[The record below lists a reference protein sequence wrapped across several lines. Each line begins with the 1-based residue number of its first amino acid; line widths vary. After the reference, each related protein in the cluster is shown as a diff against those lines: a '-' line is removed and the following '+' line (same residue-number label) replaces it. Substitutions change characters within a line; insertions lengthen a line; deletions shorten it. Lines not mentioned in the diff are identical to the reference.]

1 LTAFVERASAAFDQT
16 TSNAARIVLYN
27 AAFRELAG
35 HSMQSH
41 LGSIIMLLVTMVIW
55 GSTFVVTKGVN
66 EQVQPFTLALVRV
79 AIGAVVLLGCALI
92 RQARGGSHSP
102 WSSLPWGTIISMG
115 LIGVVLYYAVFNY
128 SLVYT
133 SASQGALVQS
143 CIPAM
148 TALVA
153 VVWLREHASAMR
165 WAGIALSMV
174 GVLIVFS
181 GADAESGS
189 GSLLGNV
196 LMFISAVLWG
206 IYTSMAKRVA
216 TYDPLQVTAGIIS
229 VGAVMLL
236 PLAAF
241 EVGAAGMPSIDLQ
254 AWFGMAY
261 LGAGASGLAYMM
273 YSAALKHV
281 DASEAGVYTNLIPI
295 VGVITGIMLGEPLSA
310 RAIIGGVVVLVGVW
324 LTSRQPTPVS
334 PQRTSTAP

>member
-1 LTAFVERASAAFDQT
+1 
-16 TSNAARIVLYN
+16 
-27 AAFRELAG
+27 
-35 HSMQSH
+35 MQSH
-41 LGSIIMLLVTMVIW
+41 LASIVMLLVTMVIW

-79 AIGAVVLLGCALI
+79 AIGAVVLLACALI
-92 RQARGGSHSP
+92 RQARGGNHSP
-102 WSSLPWGTIISMG
+102 WSALPWRTIIGMA

-128 SLVYT
+128 SLMYT

-165 WAGIALSMV
+165 WTGIALSMI

-189 GSLLGNV
+189 ASLLGNV
-196 LMFISAVLWG
+196 LMFVSAVLWG

-216 TYDPLQVTAGIIS
+216 TYDPLQVTAGIVG
-229 VGAVMLL
+229 VGAVMLV

-241 EVGAAGMPSIDLQ
+241 EVGAAGMPSVDLQ
-254 AWFGMAY
+254 GWLGMAY
-261 LGAGASGLAYMM
+261 LGAGASGVAYLM

-310 RAIIGGVVVLVGVW
+310 RAIIGGVVVLIGVW
-324 LTSRQPTPVS
+324 LTSRQPAPVS
-334 PQRTSTAP
+334 PRRTSTAP

>member
-1 LTAFVERASAAFDQT
+1 
-16 TSNAARIVLYN
+16 
-27 AAFRELAG
+27 
-35 HSMQSH
+35 MQSH
-41 LGSIIMLLVTMVIW
+41 LASIIMLLVTMVIW

-92 RQARGGSHSP
+92 RQARGGNHSP
-102 WSSLPWGTIISMG
+102 WSSLPWGTIIPMG

-196 LMFISAVLWG
+196 LMFISTVLWG

-229 VGAVMLL
+229 VGAVMLV

-241 EVGAAGMPSIDLQ
+241 EVGAAGMPGVDLQ
-254 AWFGMAY
+254 AWLGMAY

-295 VGVITGIMLGEPLSA
+295 VGVITGIMLGDPLSA

>member
-1 LTAFVERASAAFDQT
+1 
-16 TSNAARIVLYN
+16 
-27 AAFRELAG
+27 
-35 HSMQSH
+35 
-41 LGSIIMLLVTMVIW
+41 
-55 GSTFVVTKGVN
+55 
-66 EQVQPFTLALVRV
+66 
-79 AIGAVVLLGCALI
+79 
-92 RQARGGSHSP
+92 
-102 WSSLPWGTIISMG
+102 MG

-189 GSLLGNV
+189 ASLLGNV
-196 LMFISAVLWG
+196 LMFVSAVLWG

-216 TYDPLQVTAGIIS
+216 KYDPLQVTAGIIS
-229 VGAVMLL
+229 VGAVMLV

-241 EVGAAGMPSIDLQ
+241 EVGAAGMPSVDLQ
-254 AWFGMAY
+254 DWLGMAY

>member
-165 WAGIALSMV
+165 WTGIALSMV

-295 VGVITGIMLGEPLSA
+295 VGVITGIMLGDPLSA

>member
-1 LTAFVERASAAFDQT
+1 
-16 TSNAARIVLYN
+16 
-27 AAFRELAG
+27 
-35 HSMQSH
+35 MQSH
-41 LGSIIMLLVTMVIW
+41 LASIIMLLVTMVIW

-102 WSSLPWGTIISMG
+102 WSSLPWRTIISMG

-153 VVWLREHASAMR
+153 VVWLRERASAMR

-216 TYDPLQVTAGIIS
+216 TYDPLQVTAGIIC
-229 VGAVMLL
+229 VGAVMLV

-241 EVGAAGMPSIDLQ
+241 EVAAAGVPNVDLQ
-254 AWFGMAY
+254 AWLGMAY

-273 YSAALKHV
+273 YSAALRHV

-295 VGVITGIMLGEPLSA
+295 VGVITGMMLGEPLSA
-310 RAIIGGVVVLVGVW
+310 RAIIGGGVVLVGVW
-324 LTSRQPTPVS
+324 LTSRQPAPVS